1 MLNTKKTAVAIITL
15 VIVLTIPLSA
25 AAENKFGAGIIIG
38 EPTGISLK
46 YLDFASGIA
55 WSLQNHLHI
64 HLDYWIYQ
72 DTIKKPVDWFIG
84 AGIKFRYMSRDSK
97 DRGENDNAF
106 GLGLRIPIGVQWFVI
121 PEVEIFAEL
130 APGISLL
137 PGTDFD
143 IDGGLGARY
152 YFF

>member
-1 MLNTKKTAVAIITL
+1 MKQKISLLSSLILAALIL
-15 VIVLTIPLSA
+15 GAPLSA
-25 AAENKFGAGIIIG
+25 ASGQKFGAGIIIG

-64 HLDYWIYQ
+64 HLDYWIYSA
-72 DTIKKPVDWFIG
+72 TIKNPVDWFIG
-84 AGIKFRYMSRDSK
+84 AGVKFRYMTNDSK
-97 DRGENDNAF
+97 DRNKNDNAF
-106 GLGLRIPIGVQWFVI
+106 GFGFRIPVGVQWFVI
-121 PEVEIFAEL
+121 PKVEIFAEL
-130 APGISLL
+130 VPGISLF

-143 IDGGLGARY
+143 IDGGIGARY